1 MTDSPIPSVSNVQ
14 TYSHAASQS
23 QVQTQTQDDRNE
35 KTEKVILL
43 VIYYCLQLIASQANR
58 ASRCFI
64 SQQIQEINSQVAQF
78 RDLLINIGQPRDCP
92 ELREK
97 IRRLRR
103 NCVDACKNTSQLILP
118 QVRRTTDI
126 GIPVDCPNLMLLFYI
141 VQLFLREL
149 CKSKNLIRIVPMDM
163 TEYYETRTGP
173 SNIGN
178 VISQIVLCKQITPD
192 FHEEELCS
200 IQKDSEE
207 IRGLMNELQ
216 EFMPQSSG
224 DIGTKS
230 IQPYRVPEVGVTVPT
245 AGGHID
251 GTKAPIGLADPPDN
265 HPTFAEL

>member
-43 VIYYCLQLIASQANR
+43 
-58 ASRCFI
+58 
-64 SQQIQEINSQVAQF
+64 QIQEINSQVAQF

-224 DIGTKS
+224 DIEKYSALQSAGSRGNRTNGRRTHRWNQS
-230 IQPYRVPEVGVTVPT
+230 TDRPSRPT
-245 AGGHID
+245 RQSSYFRGALNLFCC
-251 GTKAPIGLADPPDN
+251 TARAN
-265 HPTFAEL
+265 YV

>member
-1 MTDSPIPSVSNVQ
+1 MTESPIPSVSNIQ
-14 TYSHAASQS
+14 TYTHSRSQS
-23 QVQTQTQDDRNE
+23 QMQTQDDKSE
-35 KTEKVILL
+35 KTEKAVL
-43 VIYYCLQLIASQANR
+43 S
-58 ASRCFI
+58 
-64 SQQIQEINSQVAQF
+64 QIQEINSQVAQY

-103 NCVDACKNTSQLILP
+103 NCVETCRHTSQLILP

-126 GIPVDCPNLMLLFYI
+126 GIPVDSPNLMLLFY
-141 VQLFLREL
+141 VAQLFLREL

-163 TEYYETRTGP
+163 TEYYETRSGP

-192 FHEEELCS
+192 FYEEELCS

-207 IRGLMNELQ
+207 IRGLINELQ

-224 DIGTKS
+224 DIEKYTALQNVGSWSNRTNGRR
-230 IQPYRVPEVGVTVPT
+230 IQRWNQTHNRPT
-245 AGGHID
+245 RTTRQSSYFCGALNLFCCAAR
-251 GTKAPIGLADPPDN
+251 TN
-265 HPTFAEL
+265 YV